1 MAILILRTLNPSVRS
16 IGAGGAGK
24 NEIKGGKSVGKRGRG
39 GEMDGVLGGRQVEEE
54 ATGGFGRTR
63 RGGRRKVDV
72 LSV

>member
-1 MAILILRTLNPSVRS
+1 
-16 IGAGGAGK
+16 
-24 NEIKGGKSVGKRGRG
+24 
-39 GEMDGVLGGRQVEEE
+39 MDGVLGGRQVEEE